1 MLTGRSQADGT
12 FVISNVP
19 PGRYIAVARSGG
31 RNNDPRTAMQ
41 SIVVNGQNVG
51 GVSLV
56 LQPGVTLSG
65 NITVESSGTAAPTDY
80 SGFRVDVPDVTPL
93 PFGGGGGGGRGGL
106 AGGAGRAER
115 NGTFQVGNLLP
126 GRHYIRITGGGQ
138 GQAQGRG
145 QGQSQGQWTLKSVL
159 VAGQDVTD
167 QPVDLKPGQNVENVT
182 IVLTDRSTEIAGTVR
197 DRKNAPATGL
207 TVIAFSSDQQ
217 YWRAQS
223 RHIQVVRT
231 DADGAFR
238 LRGLPAGDYLIVAV
252 DDVAQGEWF
261 DPAYL
266 EQARGSATRI
276 TLTEGEKK
284 TLDLRGPS

>member
-1 MLTGRSQADGT
+1 
-12 FVISNVP
+12 
-19 PGRYIAVARSGG
+19 
-31 RNNDPRTAMQ
+31 MQ

-145 QGQSQGQWTLKSVL
+145 QGQSQGQWTLKSGVS
-159 VAGQDVTD
+159 A
-167 QPVDLKPGQNVENVT
+167 PVSRPASAIKGLNVDPGAN
-182 IVLTDRSTEIAGTVR
+182 
-197 DRKNAPATGL
+197 
-207 TVIAFSSDQQ
+207 
-217 YWRAQS
+217 
-223 RHIQVVRT
+223 
-231 DADGAFR
+231 
-238 LRGLPAGDYLIVAV
+238 
-252 DDVAQGEWF
+252 
-261 DPAYL
+261 
-266 EQARGSATRI
+266 
-276 TLTEGEKK
+276 
-284 TLDLRGPS
+284 